1 MANARNNFTRP
12 YYGAGFTGWFR
23 GLFSG
28 SVVSHPGTVVGSWE
42 TANVVGSFK
51 TANVTF
57 DTETANVVGTFKTAL
72 LTIETETATL
82 YANVEPLQES

>member
-1 MANARNNFTRP
+1 VAV
-12 YYGAGFTGWFR
+12 
-23 GLFSG
+23 GLASTLK
-28 SVVSHPGTVVGSWE
+28 SIAYRSHPGTVVGSWE